1 MTNDDIANKLVLAGI
16 KNLKEF
22 GYPDVDAENIIT
34 DEVYSSFFKV
44 MLEDNK
50 GNGEQID
57 AVIDELLMCMTLE
70 L

>member
-16 KNLKEF
+16 KNLKEI

>member
-16 KNLKEF
+16 KNLKEI

-50 GNGEQID
+50 GNGKQID